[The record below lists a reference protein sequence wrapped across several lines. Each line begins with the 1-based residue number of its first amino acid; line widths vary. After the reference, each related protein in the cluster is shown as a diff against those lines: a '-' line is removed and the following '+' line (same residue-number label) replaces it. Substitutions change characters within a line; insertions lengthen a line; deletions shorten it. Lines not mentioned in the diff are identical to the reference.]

1 MLLRFTKMHGLGNDF
16 VVLDAVTQDIRVNS
30 QMAQHLAD
38 RHFGIGCD
46 QVLVVE
52 PPSSPELDFNY
63 RIFNADGSE
72 VSQCGNGA
80 RCFAKFVRDQ
90 QLTSKS
96 QIRVQT
102 ASGVLELNIRD
113 QLISVSMGVPS
124 FLSTDIPFLNTDS
137 VAAENQISH
146 LLKVG
151 NTEQRLALVSMGNPH
166 AVLCVDDISQA
177 AVATLGPAIGSHA
190 QFPEGVNV
198 GFMAVR
204 SRREIDLRV
213 YERGAGETLACGSG
227 ACAAVVAGKQQDLL
241 DSEVKVN
248 LSGGQLDIVWPGEG
262 HPVIM
267 TGPATSVFNGRL
279 YYDPKKHDPKKHDPK
294 KHTPKKCDPERHSS
308 KKHNSKNART

>member
-1 MLLRFTKMHGLGNDF
+1 MLIRFTKMHGLGNDF
-16 VVLDAVTQDIRVNS
+16 VVLDAVTQDIRINS
-30 QMAQHLAD
+30 QMAQSLAD

-46 QVLVVE
+46 QILIVE

-63 RIFNADGSE
+63 RIFNSDGSE

-96 QIRVQT
+96 KIRVQT
-102 ASGVLELNIRD
+102 ASGILELNIEG

-124 FLSTDIPFLNTDS
+124 FLSTDIPFSNAD
-137 VAAENQISH
+137 AREPENQVSH
-146 LLKVG
+146 LIKVG
-151 NTEQRLALVSMGNPH
+151 NIDQRLALVSMGNPH
-166 AVLCVDDISQA
+166 AVLRVDNIRQA
-177 AVATLGPAIGSHA
+177 PVATLGPAIGSHI
-190 QFPEGVNV
+190 QFPEGINV
-198 GFMAVR
+198 GFMAIR

-248 LSGGQLDIVWPGEG
+248 LSGGQLDIVWTGEG
-262 HPVIM
+262 QPVVM
-267 TGPATSVFNGRL
+267 TGPATSVFDGRL

-294 KHTPKKCDPERHSS
+294 KNSS
-308 KKHNSKNART
+308 KNT